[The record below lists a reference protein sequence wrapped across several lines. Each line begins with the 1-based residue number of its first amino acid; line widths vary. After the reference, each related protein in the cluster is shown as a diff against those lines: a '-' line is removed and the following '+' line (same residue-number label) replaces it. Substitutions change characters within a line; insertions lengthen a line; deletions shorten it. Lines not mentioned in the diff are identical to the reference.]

1 MGRLIHKRQVL
12 SNEKSITSLRR
23 LVLRTLHSTRFIEK
37 SCTENPVLRAEDIH
51 RLCRLARLEISTSEV
66 ADVSAKLTSIVGL
79 VDQLQAVDTAGVA
92 PMAHPLDR
100 PQRLR
105 VDSVTETDRH
115 ELYQR
120 NAALVERDLYLVPK
134 VIE

>member
-1 MGRLIHKRQVL
+1 ML
-12 SNEKSITSLRR
+12 T
-23 LVLRTLHSTRFIEK
+23 
-37 SCTENPVLRAEDIH
+37 PDDIK
-51 RLCRLARLEISTSEV
+51 RLCRLARVEITPAEI
-66 ADVSAKLTSIVGL
+66 ADVSAKLSSIVAM
-79 VDQLQAVDTAGVA
+79 VDQLQAVDTQGVV

-105 VDSVTETDRH
+105 EDRITETDRH

-120 NAALVERDLYLVPK
+120 NAPAVERDLYLVPK

>member
-1 MGRLIHKRQVL
+1 MFVTRMNGM
-12 SNEKSITSLRR
+12 SLA
-23 LVLRTLHSTRFIEK
+23 HQ
-37 SCTENPVLRAEDIH
+37 DIDK
-51 RLCRLARLEISTSEV
+51 LCELARLEVGADEA
-66 ADVSAKLTSIVGL
+66 ADVAQKLSDIVDM
-79 VDQLQAVDTAGVA
+79 VSQLAAVPTEGVE

-105 VDSVTETDRH
+105 DDVVTETDRR

-120 NAALVERDLYLVPK
+120 NAPAVERGLYLVPK

>member
-1 MGRLIHKRQVL
+1 M
-12 SNEKSITSLRR
+12 LR
-23 LVLRTLHSTRFIEK
+23 
-37 SCTENPVLRAEDIH
+37 PEDIE
-51 RLCRLARLEISTSEV
+51 RLCVLARLEVTPAEV
-66 ADVSAKLTSIVGL
+66 ADVSAKLSSIVAL
-79 VDQLQAVDTAGVA
+79 VDQLKACNTAGIA

-105 VDSVTETDRH
+105 PDRVTEVDQH

-120 NAALVERDLYLVPK
+120 NAPLVERDLYLVPK

>member
-1 MGRLIHKRQVL
+1 VPQL
-12 SNEKSITSLRR
+12 EKTA
-23 LVLRTLHSTRFIEK
+23 VK
-37 SCTENPVLRAEDIH
+37 PVLRPEDIH
-51 RLCRLARLEISTSEV
+51 RLCRLARLEITSTEV
-66 ADVSAKLTSIVGL
+66 ADVSAKLSSIVAL
-79 VDQLQAVDTAGVA
+79 VDQLQAVDTSGVA

-105 VDSVTETDRH
+105 PDTVTEVDRH

-120 NAALVERDLYLVPK
+120 NAPLVERDLYLVPK

>member
-1 MGRLIHKRQVL
+1 
-12 SNEKSITSLRR
+12 
-23 LVLRTLHSTRFIEK
+23 VLR
-37 SCTENPVLRAEDIH
+37 PEDIH
-51 RLCRLARLEISTSEV
+51 RLCRLARLEISASEV

-115 ELYQR
+115 QLYQR

>member
-1 MGRLIHKRQVL
+1 MPIASQ
-12 SNEKSITSLRR
+12 
-23 LVLRTLHSTRFIEK
+23 
-37 SCTENPVLRAEDIH
+37 DIDK
-51 RLCRLARLEISTSEV
+51 LCELARLEIDAEER
-66 ADVSAKLTSIVGL
+66 ADLAAKLTRIVDMVG
-79 VDQLQAVDTAGVA
+79 QLAAMPTEGVE

-105 VDSVTETDRH
+105 DDVVTEEDMH

-120 NAALVERDLYLVPK
+120 NAPAVERGLYLVPK

>member
-1 MGRLIHKRQVL
+1 MLG
-12 SNEKSITSLRR
+12 
-23 LVLRTLHSTRFIEK
+23 
-37 SCTENPVLRAEDIH
+37 PDDIR
-51 RLCRLARLEISTSEV
+51 RLCRLARLEITPAEV
-66 ADVSAKLTSIVGL
+66 PDVSAKLSSIVGIL
-79 VDQLQAVDTAGVA
+79 DQLQAVDTGGAA

-105 VDSVTETDRH
+105 PDAVTEIDRH

-120 NAALVERDLYLVPK
+120 NAPLVERDLYLVPK

>member
-1 MGRLIHKRQVL
+1 MRHG
-12 SNEKSITSLRR
+12 SLANGAMP
-23 LVLRTLHSTRFIEK
+23 LT
-37 SCTENPVLRAEDIH
+37 AERIDK
-51 RLCRLARLEISTSEV
+51 LCELARLEITPEET
-66 ADVSAKLTSIVGL
+66 ADVSAKLSDIVAL
-79 VDQLQAVDTAGVA
+79 VNELQAVDTADVT

-105 VDSVTETDRH
+105 EDRVTEHDEH

-120 NAALVERDLYLVPK
+120 NAPAVERDLYLVPR